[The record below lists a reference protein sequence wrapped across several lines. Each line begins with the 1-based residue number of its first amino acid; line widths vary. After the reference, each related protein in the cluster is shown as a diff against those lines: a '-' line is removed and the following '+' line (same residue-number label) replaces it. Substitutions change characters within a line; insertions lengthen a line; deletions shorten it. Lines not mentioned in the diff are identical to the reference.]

1 MTNEELAANV
11 VELRLKVDSNAT
23 EIKEIKQ
30 KQDDFG
36 QLLTTL
42 QVFKVEQDHM
52 KTDIS
57 EIKETV
63 KTIAEKPAK
72 RWDLIVTTTIGALA
86 GAFLSWAM
94 AGFPG
99 A

>member
-1 MTNEELAANV
+1 MNIEELAAQMGV
-11 VELRLKVDSNAT
+11 LQLKVDNNSAD
-23 EIKEIKQ
+23 IKTIKQ

-36 QLLTTL
+36 QLLSTM

>member
-1 MTNEELAANV
+1 MTDEEIVKSFTELKLKSEANA
-11 VELRLKVDSNAT
+11 SA
-23 EIKEIKQ
+23 IKEIER

-36 QLLTTL
+36 QLLSTL

-57 EIKETV
+57 EIKDTV

-72 RWDLIVTTTIGALA
+72 RWDLIVTTMIGALA
-86 GAFLSWAM
+86 GAFVGWAM

>member
-1 MTNEELAANV
+1 MTNEELAANI
-11 VELRLKVDSNAT
+11 VELRLKVDNNAAD
-23 EIKEIKQ
+23 IKDIKQ

-72 RWDLIVTTTIGALA
+72 RWDLVVTTAIGALA
-86 GAFLSWAM
+86 GAFVGWAM

-99 A
+99 I

>member
-11 VELRLKVDSNAT
+11 VELRLKVDNNAA

-72 RWDLIVTTTIGALA
+72 RWDLIVTTLIGAAA
-86 GAFLSWAM
+86 GAFAGWAL

-99 A
+99 V